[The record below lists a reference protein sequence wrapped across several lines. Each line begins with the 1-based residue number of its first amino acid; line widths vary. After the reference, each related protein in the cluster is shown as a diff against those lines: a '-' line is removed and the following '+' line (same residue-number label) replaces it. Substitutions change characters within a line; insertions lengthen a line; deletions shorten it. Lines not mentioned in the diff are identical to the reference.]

1 MMGEPTSTNGH
12 ADGATTRPRELIF
25 ALSRDAWGQLMLIDA
40 EGVRHMNVSPVLMFP
55 ISDSSHWVSLVGG
68 DGHEI
73 VCLED
78 PQQLATDV
86 RAVLEEELARRE
98 FVPIIERITWVSGNS
113 EPCEW
118 RVETDRGPTQFVLK
132 SEEDVRRI
140 GPHQILIV
148 DSKGI
153 RYQIPDLR
161 EVDTKSRRIV
171 EWYV

>member
-1 MMGEPTSTNGH
+1 MKAEQYSTNGH
-12 ADGATTRPRELIF
+12 ADADAARPRELCF
-25 ALSRDAWGQLMLIDA
+25 SLSRDAWGQLTLIDA
-40 EGVRHMNVSPVLMFP
+40 EGVRHANVLPVPMFP
-55 ISDSSHWVSLVGG
+55 ISDSSHWVSLVGS

-73 VCLED
+73 VCVED
-78 PQQLATDV
+78 PQQLAADV

-118 RVETDRGPTQFVLK
+118 RVDTDRGPTQFVLK
-132 SEEDVRRI
+132 NEEDVRRL

-148 DSKGI
+148 DAKGI

-161 EVDTKSRRIV
+161 SVDAKSRRIV

>member
-1 MMGEPTSTNGH
+1 MMVEQFGTNGH
-12 ADGATTRPRELIF
+12 ADAQRPREF
-25 ALSRDAWGQLMLIDA
+25 QFSLSRDAWGQLMLIDA
-40 EGVRHMNVSPVLMFP
+40 DGIRHLNVVPVPMFP
-55 ISDSSHWVSLVGG
+55 ISDAGRWISLVGG

-78 PQQLATDV
+78 PSQVLPEV

-98 FVPIIERITWVSGNS
+98 FVPVIERIVWVSGNS

-118 RVETDRGPTQFVLK
+118 QVETDRGPTQFVLK
-132 SEEDVRRI
+132 SEEDVRRL

-148 DSKGI
+148 DAKGI

-161 EVDTKSRRIV
+161 DVDAKSRRIV

>member
-1 MMGEPTSTNGH
+1 MTVDRINTNGH
-12 ADGATTRPRELIF
+12 AEKPRPRELQF

-40 EGVRHMNVSPVLMFP
+40 EGRRHLNVTPVPMFP
-55 ISDSSHWVSLVGG
+55 ISDADNWVSLVGS

-73 VCLED
+73 ACVENLRG
-78 PQQLATDV
+78 LAPEA
-86 RAVLEEELARRE
+86 RALLEEELARRE
-98 FVPIIERITWVSGNS
+98 FVPIIERVVWVSGNS

-118 RVETDRGPTQFVLK
+118 SVETDRGPTQFVLK
-132 SEEDVRRI
+132 QEEDVRRL

-148 DSKGI
+148 DAKGI

-161 EVDTKSRRIV
+161 KTDAKTRRVV

>member
-1 MMGEPTSTNGH
+1 MMVEQYSANGH
-12 ADGATTRPRELIF
+12 ADASRPRELQF
-25 ALSRDAWGQLMLIDA
+25 SLSRDVWGQLMLIDA
-40 EGVRHMNVSPVLMFP
+40 DGVRHLNVVPVPMFP
-55 ISDSSHWVSLVGG
+55 ISDAGRWVSMVGS

-78 PQQLATDV
+78 PQQLPAEV

-98 FVPIIERITWVSGNS
+98 FVPIIERIVWVSGNS

-118 RVETDRGPTQFVLK
+118 QVETDRGPTQFVLK
-132 SEEDVRRI
+132 SEEDVRRL

-148 DSKGI
+148 DAKGI

-161 EVDTKSRRIV
+161 DVDAKSRRIV

>member
-1 MMGEPTSTNGH
+1 MTTESASTNGQ
-12 ADGATTRPRELIF
+12 AEALRPRELQF
-25 ALSRDAWGQLMLIDA
+25 SLSRDAWGQLMLIDA
-40 EGVRHMNVSPVLMFP
+40 EGMRHLNVVPVPMFP
-55 ISDSSHWVSLVGG
+55 ISEAGRWISLVGS

-73 VCLED
+73 VCVED
-78 PQQLATDV
+78 PSQVSSEV
-86 RAVLEEELARRE
+86 RVVLEEELARRE
-98 FVPIIERITWVSGNS
+98 FVPIILRVTWVSGNS

-148 DSKGI
+148 DANGI

-161 EVDTKSRRIV
+161 KADAKTRRVV